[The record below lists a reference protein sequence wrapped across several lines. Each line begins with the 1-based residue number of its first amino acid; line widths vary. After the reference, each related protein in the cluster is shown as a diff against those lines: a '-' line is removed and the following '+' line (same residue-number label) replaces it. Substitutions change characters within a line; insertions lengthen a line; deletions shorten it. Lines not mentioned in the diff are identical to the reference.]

1 MKPLKERILTGAAAD
16 LAAIEKALA
25 DNLNPYLEL
34 CRTVAHH
41 ILFAGGKRMRPLLMV
56 LAARACGS
64 GGPEAVR
71 LSTVFEYLHAAS
83 LLHDDVVDD
92 SALRRGKPAAH
103 TVHGAAVTVL
113 VGDFLLARTCSIAT
127 ETGVLPII
135 QTITDITGIMSEGEI
150 MQLVGKGDVKRTE
163 ADYLD
168 TIERKTAVLLAAAC
182 KVGGLFAG
190 ADGAG
195 VQNLWNFGINLGI
208 AFQMADDLLD
218 YTGDTKST
226 GKPVGTD
233 LREGKLTLPLIY
245 ALEKAETSERD
256 EIIRIIGQGG
266 FSDDEFG
273 LVLSAVKRHGG
284 LDYTLLSARKHAEKA
299 KELLSDFPDNDG
311 TRLLSLLADY
321 SVERK
326 S

>member
-1 MKPLKERILTGAAAD
+1 
-16 LAAIEKALA
+16 
-25 DNLNPYLEL
+25 
-34 CRTVAHH
+34 V
-41 ILFAGGKRMRPLLMV
+41 LFR
-56 LAARACGS
+56 
-64 GGPEAVR
+64 
-71 LSTVFEYLHAAS
+71 STL
-83 LLHDDVVDD
+83 
-92 SALRRGKPAAH
+92 
-103 TVHGAAVTVL
+103 HGAAVTVL

-190 ADGAG
+190 ADGAR
-195 VQNLWNFGINLGI
+195 VQNLWDFGINLGI

-245 ALEKAETSERD
+245 ALEKADEDERD
-256 EIIRIIGQGG
+256 EIVRIIGQGG

-299 KELLSDFPDNDG
+299 KGLLAGFPDNDG